1 MFTPDSRL
9 RPSFLFSSGDK
20 LLYEQAIQSIQKS
33 WSVKP
38 NGVCFRNVGSRIRD
52 CKQDCCCR
60 EGETFAVD
68 ERSSWR
74 HLYHR
79 IKWYTNIPQEEGANV
94 VCETYKKFHNHNVPI
109 TTYYLREILG
119 LILKEN
125 SFYFKEENFLQTHG
139 TAMGTKMA
147 ASFADI
153 FMAEI

>member
-1 MFTPDSRL
+1 M
-9 RPSFLFSSGDK
+9 
-20 LLYEQAIQSIQKS
+20 
-33 WSVKP
+33 
-38 NGVCFRNVGSRIRD
+38 
-52 CKQDCCCR
+52 
-60 EGETFAVD
+60 D
-68 ERSSWR
+68 ELSSWR

-94 VCETYKKFHNHNVPI
+94 VCETYKKFHNHNAPI

-139 TAMGTKMA
+139 TAMGAKMA